1 MARGVPTILAGERP
15 AARLLATVGPTRDA
29 HHLAPPNGPSAGTN
43 SDDARD
49 RRSDWT
55 TGRARTGVTSPI
67 R

>member
-1 MARGVPTILAGERP
+1 MALGVPAKLAGERP
-15 AARLLATVGPTRDA
+15 AACLLATVGPTLDA
-29 HHLAPPNGPSAGTN
+29 HHLAPHGPSAETN

-55 TGRARTGVTSPI
+55 TARARTSITPPI

>member
-15 AARLLATVGPTRDA
+15 AACLLATVQPTRDA
-29 HHLAPPNGPSAGTN
+29 HHLAPHGPSAGTD

-55 TGRARTGVTSPI
+55 TGRARTSVAPPH